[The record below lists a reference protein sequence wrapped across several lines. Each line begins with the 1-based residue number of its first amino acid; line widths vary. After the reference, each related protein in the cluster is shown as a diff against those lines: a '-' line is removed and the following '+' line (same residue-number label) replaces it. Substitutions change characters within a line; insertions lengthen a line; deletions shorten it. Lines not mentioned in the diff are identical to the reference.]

1 METLQRLYRFAFLL
15 KGSSSEAAS
24 ALSEV
29 LARFGSQ
36 IDQLRSSK
44 QRSAFLVRKLRE
56 QPFTPKPEPSDA
68 LGEESKE
75 LRELGERFSALA
87 EPTRSALALFYCE
100 LFTPTEAADL
110 LKMSLE
116 QYAEALALGRTML
129 SATDRI
135 AS

>member
-15 KGSSSEAAS
+15 QGNSRAAAN
-24 ALSEV
+24 ALSAV
-29 LARFGSQ
+29 LERFGPQ
-36 IDQLRSSK
+36 IGQFRSAK

-56 QPFTPKPEPSDA
+56 QTVSRPTEETEPA
-68 LGEESKE
+68 EEKE
-75 LRELGERFSALA
+75 LKELAERFSAIA
-87 EPTRSALALFYCE
+87 EPTRSALALFYCD

-116 QYAEALALGRTML
+116 EYAESLALGRTL
-129 SATDRI
+129 LAATARI